1 MPDYQKM
8 YTTLFSAATEA
19 LDMLKQGRIDETRYI
34 LKQGQRQAEA
44 IYLNTVDQEEEE

>member
-1 MPDYQKM
+1 MADYQKM

-19 LDMLKQGRIDETRYI
+19 LNMLKQGRIDESRYI

-44 IYLNTVDQEEEE
+44 IYRNTSGQETK

>member
-8 YTTLFSAATEA
+8 YTTLFNAAAEA
-19 LDMLKQGRIDETRYI
+19 LNMLKQGRIDESRYI

-44 IYLNTVDQEEEE
+44 IYRNTSGQETK